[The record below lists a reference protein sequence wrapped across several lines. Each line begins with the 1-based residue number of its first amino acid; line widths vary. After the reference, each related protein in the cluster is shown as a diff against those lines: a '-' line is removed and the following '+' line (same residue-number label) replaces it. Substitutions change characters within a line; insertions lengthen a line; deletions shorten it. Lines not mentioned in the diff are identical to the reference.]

1 MGTSTGK
8 TRCVKCDKEKTTA
21 KCSGCLEDLC
31 FNHLVEHR
39 QQLKKQF
46 DDFENESYIFR
57 QELTDQDIYLENNIL
72 IEKINRW
79 EQESIEEIR
88 TTAEEQRQKII
99 SYTTNYVVNIEKKL
113 DQLIQELKDI
123 QNEEDFNEV
132 VLRELQN
139 ELKVLKKELHQPP
152 NVNIQE
158 EPSTFI
164 TKMCVVITP
173 KTIMTPA
180 IVSNELINVKWKENG
195 ITVVGGN
202 RHGSGLDQIGGS
214 WCMYVDRDQT
224 IYVSDGSNHRIVEWK
239 KDATYGRIVAGGND
253 EGQRNDQL
261 NYPQSMIVDYQT
273 DSLIICDSN
282 NQRVVLWPRQ
292 NGTSGA
298 TIISDVKCWD
308 LVMDNHGYLYVS
320 DTEKH
325 EVRRWKIGETNG
337 TLVAGGNGKG
347 DRLDQFDGPRYI
359 CVDQDQ
365 TVYVSDNRNHR
376 VMKWLKGAKEG
387 IVVAGGNGS
396 GSSLSQ
402 MYYPSRIMVDSLG
415 TIYVVDSANHRIV
428 RWLNEAKEGSIIVG
442 GNGKGNQSNQL
453 DYPID
458 FSFDQQNNLYVL
470 DRDNYCVEKF
480 IID

>member
-1 MGTSTGK
+1 LK
-8 TRCVKCDKEKTTA
+8 
-21 KCSGCLEDLC
+21 
-31 FNHLVEHR
+31 
-39 QQLKKQF
+39 QQLNQ
-46 DDFENESYIFR
+46 Y
-57 QELTDQDIYLENNIL
+57 
-72 IEKINRW
+72 
-79 EQESIEEIR
+79 EIR
-88 TTAEEQRQKII
+88 ENSTLIKKIE
-99 SYTTNYVVNIEKKL
+99 VHFVKKML
-113 DQLIQELKDI
+113 
-123 QNEEDFNEV
+123 
-132 VLRELQN
+132 
-139 ELKVLKKELHQPP
+139 
-152 NVNIQE
+152 
-158 EPSTFI
+158 
-164 TKMCVVITP
+164 TP
-173 KTIMTPA
+173 T
-180 IVSNELINVKWKENG
+180 G
-195 ITVVGGN
+195 ITIVGGN
-202 RHGSGLDQIGGS
+202 GKGSELNQINES
-214 WCMYVDRDQT
+214 WCIYADRDQT
-224 IYVSDGSNHRIVEWK
+224 IYVSDCSNHRIVEWK
-239 KDATYGRIVAGGND
+239 KDATYGRIVAGGNG

-308 LVMDNHGYLYVS
+308 LVMDNHRYLYVS

-347 DRLDQFDGPRYI
+347 DRLNQFDGSRYI

-428 RWLNEAKEGSIIVG
+428 RWLNEAKEGSIMVG
-442 GNGKGNQSNQL
+442 GNGEGNQPNQL

-470 DRDNYCVEKF
+470 DRDNYRVEKF